1 MPFESLARCT
11 DCHTIM
17 HHHETSDHDCP
28 NDPMKDPVKRAEA
41 EEWEA
46 RFEATTKMWE
56 DWVEENAPHIKTAY
70 PSIDNHPD
78 EIAFHGQCFLHL
90 PHDGFWGEG
99 EAYTSRN
106 YTNPTWGEV
115 LIEFEKAIIQTG
127 DYHHSFLEG
136 LNLSKK
142 VCSVQILEFST
153 GS

>member
-1 MPFESLARCT
+1 MPFKMIYRCT
-11 DCHTIM
+11 DCGQDVDDIYN
-17 HHHETSDHDCP
+17 HDCP
-28 NDPMKDPVKRAEA
+28 NPHHDKV
-41 EEWEA
+41 
-46 RFEATTKMWE
+46 WE
-56 DWVEENAPHIKTAY
+56 DWIKENAPHIETVC
-70 PSIDNHPD
+70 PSVPNHPD

-90 PHDGFWGEG
+90 PYDEFWGDG
-99 EAYTSRN
+99 EPYTSRN

-142 VCSVQILEFST
+142 VCSVPYVEFST